1 MANVDPSKGYK
12 GITCF
17 VVERGTPGLT
27 VGKKEDKVQ
36 SARPSGAPCCLP
48 VRALTLCGC
57 LCARVGRA
65 VGLVTAGHPRVVDVP
80 GQLSGR
86 QGA

>member
-36 SARPSGAPCCLP
+36 SARPSGAPCCPP
-48 VRALTLCGC
+48 VR
-57 LCARVGRA
+57 
-65 VGLVTAGHPRVVDVP
+65 
-80 GQLSGR
+80 
-86 QGA
+86 